1 MPIKITHV
9 YLALGGI
16 AMFLGGETQSAVY
29 LAVLARPSAN
39 IHIIQRYIEVYHGKT
54 IAYTTVATLAN
65 RLCDKGILK
74 RSTDPDKAKREYTY
88 TALITSDD
96 LIAYATDLT
105 LKALDRV
112 KDTPNV

>member
-29 LAVLARPSAN
+29 LAVLARPNAN
-39 IHIIQRYIEVYHGKT
+39 IHIIQKYIEVYHGIN

-65 RLCDKGILK
+65 RLCDKGIL
-74 RSTDPDKAKREYTY
+74 RRTTDPNKAKREYTY
-88 TALITSDD
+88 SALINDRD
-96 LIAYATDLT
+96 LIAYATEIT
-105 LKALDRV
+105 LKALERV
-112 KDTPNV
+112 NVQ